1 MVIAWLPLHRR
12 VSLWVL
18 GKAEAGKDD
27 DASTNNS
34 PVWIT
39 VASACVRLLLLC
51 ITNRVL
57 DCCKFPMPCI
67 PVEHVRHPSIYLHA
81 HSIIFNPSTWH
92 NHQQQQQQH
101 CCHPPRP
108 CPESSAMEK
117 RMEISQIRTYPQPPT
132 QFPVSNRRRRPSLV
146 NSFPFPCHSV
156 LPSSSRRSQRISRPS
171 ISIAVVPPINK
182 ISLWPWEPTPLSISS
197 CSAIFY
203 PFDIEIWIESTSS
216 SSSAASSPPFTACLS
231 SSFPRAR
238 IRKIEF

>member
-1 MVIAWLPLHRR
+1 MAQPSAAAAATLLPSTT
-12 VSLWVL
+12 SLSWVECH
-18 GKAEAGKDD
+18 GKANGNFPNQNLPTTTNTIPRFE
-27 DASTNNS
+27 STN
-34 PVWIT
+34 
-39 VASACVRLLLLC
+39 
-51 ITNRVL
+51 
-57 DCCKFPMPCI
+57 
-67 PVEHVRHPSIYLHA
+67 
-81 HSIIFNPSTWH
+81 
-92 NHQQQQQQH
+92 
-101 CCHPPRP
+101 
-108 CPESSAMEK
+108 
-117 RMEISQIRTYPQPPT
+117 
-132 QFPVSNRRRRPSLV
+132 RPSLV